1 LYNENSRP
9 DDSGNTN
16 IRLAFWSCGF
26 PEYNYNFIMRVLRV
40 AKIVILFVFQNMDYD
55 EWYSRL
61 VFSLPDVAMLT
72 VIVMNADALCR
83 CIQACGQ

>member
-1 LYNENSRP
+1 
-9 DDSGNTN
+9 
-16 IRLAFWSCGF
+16 
-26 PEYNYNFIMRVLRV
+26 MRVLRV

-55 EWYSRL
+55 EWYFRL